1 MSNYKFMHGVDGRF
15 ISGPAFD
22 NSSANRFVAMETPIP
37 YDDFDVENILQQPV
51 AGSPYIPG
59 TNRTWSV
66 TKPLGVVSN
75 YLKTDIMLIYHP
87 DKRLRV
93 DLSVTS
99 PQSGYI
105 FYIGGVSVS
114 FKASGLPIGDVSV
127 SDGVYPGSVNAS
139 DSTHLSPAAYVDQ
152 EYYRMRG
159 SVEVRA
165 LGWWTAGAP
174 AGGTYAIEITA
185 TATLSWVD

>member
-1 MSNYKFMHGVDGRF
+1 MHGVDGRF
-15 ISGPAFD
+15 ISGPAFN
-22 NSSANRFVAMETPIP
+22 NSSANRFVAMESPVP
-37 YDDFDVENILQQPV
+37 FDDFDVENILEQPV

-66 TKPLGVVSN
+66 TKPLGVSSN
-75 YLKTDIMLIYHP
+75 ILKTDVMLIYHP

-105 FYIGGVSVS
+105 YYSGNTSVS
-114 FKASGLPIGDVSV
+114 FRTPAFIGDSIRLADDL
-127 SDGVYPGSVNAS
+127 SPGSVSAS
-139 DSTHLSPAAYVDQ
+139 DSIYLSPAASGPYGDHK
-152 EYYRMRG
+152 YYRMRG
-159 SVEVRA
+159 SVRIAAAGWFYAVAPPGGYYA
-165 LGWWTAGAP
+165 L
-174 AGGTYAIEITA
+174 EITA